1 MPRLFAAGI
10 ARGMQEFIA
19 GAEALAQQHPRGSV
33 PHRSLALLA
42 VFNGLGYKKLSCW
55 EPPLGLVKAS
65 PSNELQTGPCGFPAL
80 LPKQVI
86 ACKSSCWKQRRS
98 EGEAMKALEMFN
110 KKAPTLDS
118 FPKEYLI
125 FVALGCLE
133 KKKITGP
140 LTTAPWPVF
149 LDLKQYTQNWQLRQL

>member
-1 MPRLFAAGI
+1 MI
-10 ARGMQEFIA
+10 T
-19 GAEALAQQHPRGSV
+19 GAEGLAQQDPRGSI
-33 PHRSLALLA
+33 PCCSLALPA

-55 EPPLGLVKAS
+55 EPPVWLVKGS
-65 PSNELQTGPCGFPAL
+65 PNNELQTGLCGFPAL

-86 ACKSSCWKQRRS
+86 ACKSSPWKQQPS
-98 EGEAMKALEMFN
+98 EGQAMKALEMFN

-125 FVALGCLE
+125 FAALRCLE
-133 KKKITGP
+133 RKKITGP

-149 LDLKQYTQNWQLRQL
+149 PDLKQCTPNWQLRQP